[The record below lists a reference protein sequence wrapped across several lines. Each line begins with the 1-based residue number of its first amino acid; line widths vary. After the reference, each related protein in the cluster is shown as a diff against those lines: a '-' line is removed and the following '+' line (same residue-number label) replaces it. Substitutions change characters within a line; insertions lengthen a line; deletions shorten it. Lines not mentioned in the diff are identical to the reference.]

1 MQAKNFAS
9 LSIGLFFLVSSI
21 SLATLMIMFVFV
33 WQPIWTEGF
42 KDFHAISDAIGKLN
56 ETAKPSAEI
65 APDMLN
71 EIIRMRKSMS
81 HMEGTMQTMVE
92 IRSIM
97 TGMSESMKKLEEINP
112 NIVSINHSVDLMG
125 RTMSGQLGVMN
136 YEVNQMSD
144 RFSPMG
150 MMMPFNW

>member
-1 MQAKNFAS
+1 MQAKTFAN

-21 SLATLMIMFVFV
+21 SLATLMTMFVFV

-42 KDFHAISDAIGKLN
+42 KDFHTISDAIGK
-56 ETAKPSAEI
+56 
-65 APDMLN
+65 LN
-71 EIIRMRKSMS
+71 EIIRMRKSMI
-81 HMEGTMQTMVE
+81 HMEGTMEAMTE

-112 NIVSINHSVDLMG
+112 NIIRINHSVDLMG
-125 RTMSGQLGVMN
+125 RTMSGQLGIMN
-136 YEVNQMSD
+136 HEVNQMSD

-150 MMMPFNW
+150 MMPFNW